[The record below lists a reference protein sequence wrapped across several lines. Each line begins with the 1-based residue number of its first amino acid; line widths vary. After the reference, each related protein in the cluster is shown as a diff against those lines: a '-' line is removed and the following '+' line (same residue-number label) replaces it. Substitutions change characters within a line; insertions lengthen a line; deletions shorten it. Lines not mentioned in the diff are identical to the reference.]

1 MGRSPSAGDIGQ
13 VFRPYIK
20 HPKQIEHLKRL
31 AVLLSESRCVAVSPS
46 DVVCEALNRNQSLT
60 SWIAELE
67 ADPCPIQSIPSQPI
81 AALDHRSP
89 LADIELTGIDT
100 EDIEPFKP
108 LSGL

>member
-46 DVVCEALNRNQSLT
+46 DVVCEALNRNQSLA

-67 ADPCPIQSIPSQPI
+67 ADPCPIQSSPPQPI
-81 AALDHRSP
+81 PEASHPS
-89 LADIELTGIDT
+89 LADVDSIYTDTEAFEPFEPLTG
-100 EDIEPFKP
+100 
-108 LSGL
+108 L

>member
-20 HPKQIEHLKRL
+20 HPKQIEHVKRL
-31 AVLLSESRCVAVSPS
+31 AVLLSEFRCVAVSPS

-67 ADPCPIQSIPSQPI
+67 VDAQPIQSSQPQPTPELI
-81 AALDHRSP
+81 HP
-89 LADIELTGIDT
+89 QLADIESTDT
-100 EDIEPFKP
+100 EDIEPFEP